1 MADQKKDVKPVNSE
15 QKPVKR
21 TIDTTKTLSGVQ
33 SFKDSFMTNN
43 KGNKTF
49 VEKKKK

>member
-1 MADQKKDVKPVNSE
+1 MANQGKDVKPVNPK

-33 SFKDSFMTNN
+33 SFKDNFLTNN
-43 KGNKTF
+43 TSNKRL
-49 VEKKKK
+49 VEKKK

>member
-1 MADQKKDVKPVNSE
+1 MADQKKDVKPVNAE

-33 SFKDSFMTNN
+33 SFKDSFMMNN
-43 KGNKTF
+43 KDNKPLI
-49 VEKKKK
+49 KKKK

>member
-21 TIDTTKTLSGVQ
+21 TIDTTMTLSGVQ

-43 KGNKTF
+43 KGNKTL